1 VHDLPFAHI
10 LLALENRALSRVSTD
25 EQSLD
30 AQNEALRAAGATK
43 ICAEKVSGATAE
55 RKALKRML
63 KALQPGD
70 LVLVAKLDRLARN
83 TRDLL
88 NITHAIAEA
97 GAGFKVLDNPALDTT
112 SAHGK
117 LLFDIM
123 GAIGEFERK
132 LIVARTSEGRKLA
145 KARGVKFGPKFRLSS
160 YQRQAL
166 ARREARE
173 SLVAIAKTFDVAHT
187 TIARI
192 TA

>member
-1 VHDLPFAHI
+1 MVGVLMTVYGYA
-10 LLALENRALSRVSTD
+10 RVSTD
-25 EQSLD
+25 DQSLD
-30 AQNEALRAAGATK
+30 VQDVALRAAGATK
-43 ICAEKVSGATAE
+43 ICAEKVSGATVE
-55 RKALKRML
+55 RKALNRML

-117 LLFDIM
+117 LLFDII

-145 KARGVKFGPKFRLSS
+145 MARGVKFGPKFKLTS
-160 YQRQAL
+160 YQRQEAL
-166 ARREARE
+166 ARREAGE
-173 SLVAIAKTFDVAHT
+173 SLVAIAKTFGVAHT
-187 TIARI
+187 TIARL
-192 TA
+192 TG